1 MRDLTNVA
9 PGKGNTG
16 HCFNDFNHVDA
27 TTMLM
32 QTADNEHD
40 GSVRGIAVG
49 NQLGEG
55 IRAASLPDA
64 GPGGTWC
71 TCSLGANQ
79 EPPHDVAHVQFQ
91 SKIAWKLVWVPG
103 ELGDF
108 SRFVLV
114 DDAGTSLTTGVP
126 TGNVPN
132 IMERE
137 HNFQMLRGGRYAE
150 CAKEYESN
158 SDDFGVGPGFSAR

>member
-1 MRDLTNVA
+1 
-9 PGKGNTG
+9 
-16 HCFNDFNHVDA
+16 
-27 TTMLM
+27 MLM

-55 IRAASLPDA
+55 IRAASFTRRRARRTVHMMTYRSAPIKNPA
-64 GPGGTWC
+64 
-71 TCSLGANQ
+71 ARRR
-79 EPPHDVAHVQFQ
+79 HVQFQ

-114 DDAGTSLTTGVP
+114 DDAGTSLTPASQPGTSP
-126 TGNVPN
+126 ISWSENTMPNV
-132 IMERE
+132 ERRQIRRVRE
-137 HNFQMLRGGRYAE
+137 D
-150 CAKEYESN
+150 YE
-158 SDDFGVGPGFSAR
+158 

>member
-1 MRDLTNVA
+1 
-9 PGKGNTG
+9 
-16 HCFNDFNHVDA
+16 
-27 TTMLM
+27 MLM

-150 CAKEYESN
+150 CAKDYESN
-158 SDDFGVGPGFSAR
+158 SDGFGVGPGFSAR